1 MRIWFDLS
9 NAPHI
14 NLFKDLLKE
23 LENDGHEVIVT
34 CRPLSNTVSLLDLH
48 NIKYTIVGKH
58 YGKNFL
64 KKIMGYPIR
73 VNQLKKFI
81 KPLKVD
87 IAISQSSFHSPVAA
101 KLLGI
106 PSIYMNDNEHAM
118 GNIPSF
124 ISASKVLI
132 PEFLSV
138 KKVQKQGAKI
148 KKIIAYPGVKE
159 GIYLWQKYLNEN
171 GQSSEQTNKGIF
183 IRPEPRTAQ
192 YYKGGENFLDEVIM
206 GLKDQFSITLLTRDK
221 EQFKHYSSSSF
232 AGINVPEKPLSFD
245 EISKNCFLFIGAGGT
260 MTREMAVTGI
270 PTISV
275 YRDELLDVDRYLIE
289 QNLMKHLPD
298 LTAENVI
305 EYIRQN
311 NASSPNKQLLLKGK
325 ESYYLIKS
333 LIEETGKN
341 GKSRNNRSR

>member
-1 MRIWFDLS
+1 
-9 NAPHI
+9 
-14 NLFKDLLKE
+14 
-23 LENDGHEVIVT
+23 
-34 CRPLSNTVSLLDLH
+34 
-48 NIKYTIVGKH
+48 
-58 YGKNFL
+58 
-64 KKIMGYPIR
+64 
-73 VNQLKKFI
+73 
-81 KPLKVD
+81 
-87 IAISQSSFHSPVAA
+87 
-101 KLLGI
+101 
-106 PSIYMNDNEHAM
+106 MNDNEHAM

-138 KKVQKQGAKI
+138 KKVQKQGANI
-148 KKIIAYPGVKE
+148 KKIIPYPGVKE
-159 GIYLWQKYLNEN
+159 GIYLWQKYLNKEN
-171 GQSSEQTNKGIF
+171 LNSEQTNKAIF

-192 YYKGGENFLDEVIM
+192 YYKGGENFLDEVII
-206 GLKDQFSITLLTRDK
+206 GLKDQFQITLLTRDK
-221 EQFKHYSSSSF
+221 EQFKHYNSSAF

-245 EISKNCFLFIGAGGT
+245 EISKNCLLFIGAGGT
-260 MTREMAVTGI
+260 MTREMAVTGV

-305 EYIRQN
+305 EYIQEN
-311 NASSPNKQLLLKGK
+311 NASSPNKQLLIKGK
-325 ESYYLIKS
+325 EPYYLIKS